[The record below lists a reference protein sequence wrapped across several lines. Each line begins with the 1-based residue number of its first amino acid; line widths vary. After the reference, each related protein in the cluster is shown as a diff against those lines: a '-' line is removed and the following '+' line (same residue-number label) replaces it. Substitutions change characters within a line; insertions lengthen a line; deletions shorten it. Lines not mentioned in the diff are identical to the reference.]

1 MPSMFVP
8 ETQGVA
14 RDGSDDEMLIDED
27 PATELP
33 GTPVARTGSDCFVG
47 CRLRRTRRRAVRS
60 TPSRARATA
69 SPISAVTKTIRLPC
83 GVELRVCA

>member
-27 PATELP
+27 PATQLP
-33 GTPVARTGSDCFVG
+33 GAPVARAGSDCFDA
-47 CRLRRTRRRAVRS
+47 RVRFLDVVYV
-60 TPSRARATA
+60 ARDGA
-69 SPISAVTKTIRLPC
+69 L
-83 GVELRVCA
+83 

>member
-33 GTPVARTGSDCFVG
+33 GTPVARTGSDCFGARV
-47 CRLRRTRRRAVRS
+47 RLLDVVYV
-60 TPSRARATA
+60 ARDGA
-69 SPISAVTKTIRLPC
+69 L
-83 GVELRVCA
+83 